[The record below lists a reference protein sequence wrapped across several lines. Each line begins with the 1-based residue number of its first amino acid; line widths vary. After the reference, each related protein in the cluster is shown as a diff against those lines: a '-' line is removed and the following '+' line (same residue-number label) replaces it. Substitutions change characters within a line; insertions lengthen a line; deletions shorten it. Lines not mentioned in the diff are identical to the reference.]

1 LLGLYFQFAGSIEN
15 FVAVLRN
22 SRTFDIAVDSMSQ
35 QLAADAPKTDDLLT
49 TPSQDQDEIQKAL
62 DLSSLV
68 GDAPSAVPG
77 YRILKPIGEGKY
89 GSVWL
94 AREQNTGK
102 HVAIKFYTHRRGVD
116 WSLLGREVEKLAVL
130 YTSRNIVGLL
140 AVGWDHDPPY
150 YVMEYLE
157 NGSLAAK
164 LAAGPLSISD
174 SVRIATRICQALVHA
189 HGSGILHCD
198 LKPANILLDQ
208 DFEPRLCDFG
218 QSRLADEHS
227 HSLGTLFY
235 MAPEQADLKA
245 VPDAR
250 WDVYALGALI
260 YNMLTGVPPYRTTDA
275 ERRLSETNS
284 LDERL
289 TIYRQIV
296 RNGPRPSMYGRVSGV
311 DQQLC
316 EIVDRCLTV
325 DPARRFPNA
334 QAVLDRLVARE
345 RFRARR
351 PLILLGLILPIL
363 LLLFL
368 APLAIEA
375 MNDAVKTTQ
384 ENLTRRA
391 LESDVLSVNLLADSI
406 SRELEDRRHEL
417 EALAAEKELR
427 QVVEELA
434 TKPLEQRTPLVNIL
448 DHLKQENDKRLV
460 KLSRVLD
467 ASWFLLD
474 AAGIERW
481 RSPRNPIPDLN
492 FASRDFFHGG
502 GFDYVENDIPPDTR
516 AVSHWNLSKPFKSE
530 TSKLYVVAL
539 SVPVFDPKDATK
551 VIGVLC
557 RTLTLGTL
565 IKDYQ
570 RNWQSKEAD
579 GVNRKLAIVDG
590 GEFDGKYTWQ
600 LLAHSWMDDSKLGQ
614 IRESDFKKLRL
625 EGIVDEDVT
634 RDLEQ
639 LMRPSKKGDESLT
652 SEHEIDRTQHYKDP
666 VSQFEPK
673 TYGGEWLAAFSR
685 VGDTKWLAVVQER
698 KDAALRPVEELQSR
712 MKHSAVVGL
721 FVIFGLVGGA
731 WWLIVTLLNE
741 RTNHWLNLWRS
752 RTTTNGTTALTLTGK
767 PHESD

>member
-1 LLGLYFQFAGSIEN
+1 
-15 FVAVLRN
+15 
-22 SRTFDIAVDSMSQ
+22 MSQ
-35 QLAADAPKTDDLLT
+35 PITTDNTEAGELQATL
-49 TPSQDQDEIQKAL
+49 SQDPDEIQRSME
-62 DLSSLV
+62 LSGLA
-68 GDAPSAVPG
+68 GDAPSVVPG

-164 LAAGPLSISD
+164 LSAGPLPTTEA
-174 SVRIATRICQALVHA
+174 VRIATRICQALVHA

-260 YNMLTGVPPYRTTDA
+260 YNMLTGAPPFRTN
-275 ERRLSETNS
+275 ENEQRLSDAGS
-284 LDERL
+284 LEDRL
-289 TIYRQIV
+289 TLYRHIV
-296 RNGPRPSMYGRVSGV
+296 SDGPKPSKHRSVARV
-311 DQQLC
+311 DQQLA
-316 EIVDRCLTV
+316 EIVDRCLAA
-325 DPARRFPNA
+325 DPAKRFPNA
-334 QAVLDRLVARE
+334 QAVYDKLLSRE

-351 PLILLGLILPIL
+351 PLIVLGLILPVL
-363 LLLFL
+363 LLLFI
-368 APLAIEA
+368 APLAMEA
-375 MNDAVKTTQ
+375 MNDAVNTTQ

-406 SRELEDRRHEL
+406 NRELEDRRHEL
-417 EALAAEKELR
+417 ETFAADKSLR
-427 QVVEELA
+427 EAVAEFS
-434 TKPLEQRTPLVNIL
+434 TKPVHERLPLEQQL
-448 DHLKQENDKRLV
+448 DQLKRENDQRL
-460 KLSRVLD
+460 KELGRELD

-474 AAGIERW
+474 ASGIQRW
-481 RSPRNPIPDLN
+481 RSPASPIPDHN

-502 GFDYVENDIPPDTR
+502 GFDYSENDIPPDNHATR
-516 AVSHWNLSKPFKSE
+516 NWMISIPFWSTTTE
-530 TSKLYVVAL
+530 LYVVAL
-539 SVPVFDPKDATK
+539 SVPIFDPRQGED
-551 VIGVLC
+551 VIGLLC
-557 RTLTLGTL
+557 RTLTLGSL

-570 RNWQSKEAD
+570 RNWQKNETD
-579 GVNRKLAIVDG
+579 GVDRKLAIIDG
-590 GEFDGKYTWQ
+590 RDLDGKYYWQ

-614 IRESDFKKLRL
+614 IPEADFKKLRL
-625 EGIVDEDVT
+625 DGIVDADVAH
-634 RDLEQ
+634 DLEQ
-639 LMRPSKKGDESLT
+639 LMRQSKKGDET
-652 SEHEIDRTQHYKDP
+652 NPQEGEFDRTRRYIDP
-666 VSQFEPK
+666 VFQFDPD
-673 TYGGEWLAAFSR
+673 TYKGEWLAAFSR
-685 VGDTKWLAVVQER
+685 VGKTKWVAVVQER
-698 KDAALRPVEELQSR
+698 KDAALKPVKELQSR
-712 MKHSAVVGL
+712 MLTSAFGGVLVV
-721 FVIFGLVGGA
+721 FSLVAGS
-731 WWLIVTLLNE
+731 WWLIITLLND
-741 RTNHWLNLWRS
+741 RAPRWLKFWR
-752 RTTTNGTTALTLTGK
+752 GHTASTAATMMSMTGK
-767 PHESD
+767 GPESS